1 MIFKALFHTFVFFA
15 LIFYIIYVFVVS
27 EPCARIERTTKPVY
41 LFGVVVQKVAEPWA
55 TEQTLDKVKDQT
67 FKWQLR
73 AALFM
78 RKQFY
83 FDAKEPVVCQWDA
96 YAHIVG
102 GQRIDPV
109 EYQKQKQLL
118 EQQKV
123 IESVRRDLENREQNT
138 DQNTPP
144 APQQQN

>member
-41 LFGVVVQKVAEPWA
+41 IFGVIVQKISQPWA
-55 TEQTLDKVKDQT
+55 SDATLDKVRDQT

-73 AALFM
+73 SALLV

-83 FDAKEPVVCQWDA
+83 YDAEDPVVCQWDA

-109 EYQKQKQLL
+109 EYQKQKEAL
-118 EQQKV
+118 ERQKL
-123 IESVRRDLENREQNT
+123 IDQARQELATSGEQKS
-138 DQNTPP
+138 QP
-144 APQQQN
+144 AN

>member
-15 LIFYIIYVFVVS
+15 IIFYIIYVFVVS

-41 LFGVVVQKVAEPWA
+41 LFGVVVQKIAEPWA
-55 TEQTLDKVKDQT
+55 SDPTLDKVKDQT

-73 AALFM
+73 SALFV

-109 EYQKQKQLL
+109 AYQKQKELL
-118 EQQKV
+118 DRQQV
-123 IESVRRDLENREQNT
+123 IEAAKRDLEKAQKEEFQNT
-138 DQNTPP
+138 QP
-144 APQQQN
+144 AQ

>member
-15 LIFYIIYVFVVS
+15 LIFYIIYIFVVS

-41 LFGVVVQKVAEPWA
+41 LFGVVVQKISEPWA
-55 TEQTLDKVKDQT
+55 SPATLDKVRDQT

-73 AALFM
+73 SALLV

-83 FDAKEPVVCQWDA
+83 HDASDPVICQWDA
-96 YAHIVG
+96 YAHLVG

-109 EYQKQKQLL
+109 EYQKQKEAL
-118 EQQKV
+118 ERQK
-123 IESVRRDLENREQNT
+123 ILEKARQELSQGEYA
-138 DQNTPP
+138 Q
-144 APQQQN
+144 PQQSN

>member
-41 LFGVVVQKVAEPWA
+41 LAGVVIQKIAEPWTA
-55 TEQTLDKVKDQT
+55 DSTLDKVRDQT

-73 AALFM
+73 SALFI

-83 FDAKEPVVCQWDA
+83 FNAEDPVVCQWDA

-109 EYQKQKQLL
+109 EYQKQREALERQKLIEQAKKELATQGEQ
-118 EQQKV
+118 EQQEPK
-123 IESVRRDLENREQNT
+123 
-138 DQNTPP
+138 
-144 APQQQN
+144 AP